1 VKRIAA
7 CILFDENFYVLL
19 QLRDNFPSIRSSGL
33 WSLPGGEIEV
43 HESSVE
49 AVKREIKEETNLVLR
64 SPRFLLTLVDS
75 FESGP
80 PVLVDI
86 YVEKVTSTV
95 NVICGE
101 GQRLE
106 FVSVDE
112 IGNYPSNFYLD
123 FVLRYAR
130 SVIQSFG

>member
-1 VKRIAA
+1 MKRIAA

-19 QLRDNFPSIRSSGL
+19 QLRDNIPSIRSSGL
-33 WSLPGGEIEV
+33 WSLPGGEIEF
-43 HESSVE
+43 HETSVD
-49 AVKREIKEETNLVLR
+49 AVKREIEEETNLVLI
-64 SPRFLLTLVDS
+64 SPRFLMTLIDS
-75 FESGP
+75 FENGP

-86 YVEKVTSTV
+86 YVEKVSSTV

-106 FVSVDE
+106 FVPVDE